1 MEENTDILQGQVSD
15 VYQKTLMSVPAS
27 VTSFFDNSDPELNV
41 DSDFVTG
48 FINTFKG
55 SRLDNVTLR
64 DASEESRLKVLQ
76 LFTEIERDLYRTR
89 NSTVDISDYEG
100 YLNILKMYLA
110 DRKVSDA
117 VLNDA
122 YYTVRNMAGR
132 DPEVSDV
139 IQKVKEKRDQIKAYM
154 KSSRSGYKY
163 TLDGIR
169 KHFVSNGILNKIKL
183 DDGNEDYVI
192 DRDAVIKRPTEVEEL
207 MNALVHVIE
216 VAKDVSDLDACDW
229 AGQISSDAY
238 DIGNEYIDNGNQDNA
253 AVKAAVDACMRVG
266 HLSQEKGDMLYENT
280 TTDELAN
287 LDTTADPYMR
297 IIFGMIR
304 DGKVK
309 KDKTGPITV
318 VDVDAI
324 TSDDILHIYNN
335 VKTAMFELG
344 PNGSTSENEPVEFDV
359 TFDNRM
365 TILKSYI
372 DFLYSDELK
381 PAITRQDVE
390 KSIRSK
396 MTDSRKKLAAAYILT
411 KSVHDKFNGGL
422 MKYSG
427 TNTVENEYPIPSRKS
442 FNDEI
447 AKNCSLFPKSDI
459 DLEYVFNFI
468 SMFTTDSA
476 YFPIEKIIRENPNMY
491 IRMCQYRKGCIDAY
505 AMQSMEK
512 LSRKNVQVQ
521 YIATE
526 FATAFNK
533 NKLIKGVASMDTN
546 CESIQM
552 SSMIDAQRFAD
563 VFNVIS
569 DGIAYAA
576 KDDVNDRVTEYRL
589 WSILK
594 TVANNTPHELGDAV
608 KHEFVNVA
616 HAQEDWQYRRHL
628 AIKAGVLS
636 KEKGN
641 TVHFSGNF
649 GTIVNNVN
657 IQARRIDKIMQLFY
671 RYALGLLFI
680 KANEKLTR
688 RLSMNVVMPY
698 IGKVLDIA
706 KEYNIEFRRNNAATL
721 GCSDKWPTAII
732 DMLTPFI
739 GG

>member
-76 LFTEIERDLYRTR
+76 LFKEIERDLYRTR

-309 KDKTGPITV
+309 
-318 VDVDAI
+318 
-324 TSDDILHIYNN
+324 
-335 VKTAMFELG
+335 
-344 PNGSTSENEPVEFDV
+344 
-359 TFDNRM
+359 
-365 TILKSYI
+365 
-372 DFLYSDELK
+372 
-381 PAITRQDVE
+381 
-390 KSIRSK
+390 IR
-396 MTDSRKKLAAAYILT
+396 L
-411 KSVHDKFNGGL
+411 
-422 MKYSG
+422 
-427 TNTVENEYPIPSRKS
+427 
-442 FNDEI
+442 
-447 AKNCSLFPKSDI
+447 
-459 DLEYVFNFI
+459 
-468 SMFTTDSA
+468 
-476 YFPIEKIIRENPNMY
+476 
-491 IRMCQYRKGCIDAY
+491 
-505 AMQSMEK
+505 
-512 LSRKNVQVQ
+512 
-521 YIATE
+521 
-526 FATAFNK
+526 
-533 NKLIKGVASMDTN
+533 
-546 CESIQM
+546 
-552 SSMIDAQRFAD
+552 
-563 VFNVIS
+563 
-569 DGIAYAA
+569 
-576 KDDVNDRVTEYRL
+576 DR
-589 WSILK
+589 
-594 TVANNTPHELGDAV
+594 
-608 KHEFVNVA
+608 
-616 HAQEDWQYRRHL
+616 
-628 AIKAGVLS
+628 
-636 KEKGN
+636 
-641 TVHFSGNF
+641 
-649 GTIVNNVN
+649 
-657 IQARRIDKIMQLFY
+657 
-671 RYALGLLFI
+671 
-680 KANEKLTR
+680 
-688 RLSMNVVMPY
+688 
-698 IGKVLDIA
+698 
-706 KEYNIEFRRNNAATL
+706 
-721 GCSDKWPTAII
+721 
-732 DMLTPFI
+732 
-739 GG
+739 

>member
-76 LFTEIERDLYRTR
+76 LFKEIERDLYRTR

-476 YFPIEKIIRENPNMY
+476 YFPIEQIIRENPNMY
-491 IRMCQYRKGCIDAY
+491 IRMCQYRQGCIDAY

-533 NKLIKGVASMDTN
+533 NKLIKDVASMDTN

-636 KEKGN
+636 KEKDN

-671 RYALGLLFI
+671 RYSLGLLFI
-680 KANEKLTR
+680 NANEKLTR

-706 KEYNIEFRRNNAATL
+706 KEYNIAFRRNNAAIL
-721 GCSDKWPTAII
+721 GCSDKWSTAII
-732 DMLTPFI
+732 DMLTPFV